1 MTVVDEPGAA
11 SPEIPLTDLQRRIA
25 IALTGLGL
33 SDAEQQSSSPHPVPD
48 EPSASSL
55 DFDELPKLISV
66 ATAAQ
71 VLGVSRASAYR
82 YAAGG
87 ELPTVHLG
95 GRLYV
100 VTARLKAL
108 LDAA

>member
-1 MTVVDEPGAA
+1 MTVIDQPGSA

-25 IALTGLGL
+25 IALSGLGL
-33 SDAEQQSSSPHPVPD
+33 SAAEQQSSSPQPIP
-48 EPSASSL
+48 EQPSSASL

-66 ATAAQ
+66 STAAH

-100 VTARLKAL
+100 VTARLKAF